1 MVQEKIFICV
11 IPNDNK
17 MERYLIK
24 DISRG
29 LEISET
35 RLLEESV
42 ESFLDREL
50 RKAFSEIEKLK
61 EKYLVETPTELGEK
75 IKEGKV
81 KEHPT
86 WEELIEWENLEKR
99 IEEVQGWRK
108 KTHIPA

>member
-1 MVQEKIFICV
+1 MLKGIS
-11 IPNDNK
+11 
-17 MERYLIK
+17 K
-24 DISRG
+24 D
-29 LEISET
+29 LDISET

-61 EKYLVETPTELGEK
+61 ERYLVESPMELEER

-81 KEHPT
+81 KEHPA

-99 IEEVQGWRK
+99 IKEVDGWRK
-108 KTHIPA
+108 RIHIPA